1 MRAAFVGL
9 LLKAAFGLSYGNPGF
24 HKIMHSAQKNILD
37 LPCQYED
44 GRYIPRDIIL
54 VSVDR
59 YEIIETYPDDKY
71 LSSCL
76 VYACHEDIILH
87 ILFALDRE
95 TDSVR
100 IITAYKPSPD
110 KWGDDGKTRRTP

>member
-1 MRAAFVGL
+1 ME
-9 LLKAAFGLSYGNPGF
+9 
-24 HKIMHSAQKNILD
+24 ILD
-37 LPCQYED
+37 FIKSCIRRKKIFWTYHVNMRMAE
-44 GRYIPRDIIL
+44 RYIPRDIIL
-54 VSVDR
+54 ASVDR

-76 VYACHEDIILH
+76 VFACHEDMILH

-95 TDSVR
+95 TDTVR

-110 KWGDDGKTRRTP
+110 KWEDDGKTRRTP

>member
-1 MRAAFVGL
+1 ME
-9 LLKAAFGLSYGNPGF
+9 
-24 HKIMHSAQKNILD
+24 ILD
-37 LPCQYED
+37 FIKSCILRRKIFWTYHVNMRMAE
-44 GRYIPRDIIL
+44 RYIPRDIIL
-54 VSVDR
+54 ASVDR

-76 VYACHEDIILH
+76 VYACHEDMILH

-95 TDSVR
+95 TDTVR

-110 KWGDDGKTRRTP
+110 KWEGDGKTRRTP

>member
-1 MRAAFVGL
+1 ME
-9 LLKAAFGLSYGNPGF
+9 
-24 HKIMHSAQKNILD
+24 ILD
-37 LPCQYED
+37 FIKSCIRRKKIFWTYHVNMRMAE
-44 GRYIPRDIIL
+44 RYITRDIIL
-54 VSVDR
+54 ASVDR

-76 VYACHEDIILH
+76 VYACHEDMILH

-95 TDSVR
+95 TDTVR

-110 KWGDDGKTRRTP
+110 KWEDDGKTRRTP